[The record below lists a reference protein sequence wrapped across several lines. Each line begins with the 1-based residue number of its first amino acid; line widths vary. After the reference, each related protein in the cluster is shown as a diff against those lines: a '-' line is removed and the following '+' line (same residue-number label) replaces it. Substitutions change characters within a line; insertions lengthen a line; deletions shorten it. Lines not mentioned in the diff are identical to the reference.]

1 MRLKEIF
8 RLVFTHINESKV
20 KVFLTSLGIVVG
32 TLTIVMV
39 LAIGQG
45 SQESVEEQFN
55 NMSVGTILVMERFGP
70 DAGTIRETLDMEVV
84 EALKT
89 EGSAIERVTISIS
102 GRADAVYNRNTY
114 GATVAGVSSDYA
126 ELNNLNIKYGRF
138 INEEDILDG
147 NKSVVLGSL
156 LADYLFDES
165 YDESKIGEN
174 VILGG
179 KRYEVVGIL
188 EYRGDSGPGMNSDEG
203 AFMPYEVA
211 EKYVTG
217 QSVKPSITVVA
228 KDFDHVEEA
237 MEDIESV
244 LLDKFGDNSDSFQLR
259 DAGSRV
265 QSAKDSARVMTLM
278 LFSVAVI
285 VLTVGGIGIMNVMF
299 VSVKERTKEIG
310 ILKAIGAKKRDIM
323 LQFILESVLL
333 SSAGGV
339 VGILATFLFM
349 PLLDIF
355 DVNAIF
361 TPLGYVIAFGFSVFT
376 GIFFGYYPAS
386 KAADLKPIDALN
398 YE

>member
-45 SQESVEEQFN
+45 SQESVEEEFN
-55 NMSVGTILVMERFGP
+55 NMSVGTILIMERFGP
-70 DAGTIRETLDMEVV
+70 DSESTKEVLDMDVV
-84 EALKT
+84 EALKVA
-89 EGSAIERVTISIS
+89 GNAIEDVSISIS
-102 GRADAVYNRNTY
+102 GRADMVYGRNTY
-114 GATVAGVSSDYA
+114 TASIAGVNTDYA
-126 ELNNLNIKYGRF
+126 ELNNLTIEYGRF
-138 INEEDILDG
+138 LNEEDVEEES
-147 NKSVVLGSL
+147 KSVVLGSV
-156 LADYLFDES
+156 LANYLFDDS
-165 YDESKIGEN
+165 YDNTTIGES

-188 EYRGDSGPGMNSDEG
+188 AYRGDSMPGMSTDEG
-203 AFMPYEVA
+203 AFITYDVA
-211 EKYVTG
+211 QKYITGRDARPSVTA
-217 QSVKPSITVVA
+217 IA
-228 KDFDHVEEA
+228 KDFDLVEDA
-237 MEDIESV
+237 IEDIEQV
-244 LLDKFGDNSDSFQLR
+244 LVQFFGEKADSFQIR

-265 QSAKDSARVMTLM
+265 QSAKDSARAMTLM

-323 LQFILESVLL
+323 LQFLLESILI
-333 SSAGGV
+333 SSAGGI
-339 VGILATFLFM
+339 VGILFCFPIM
-349 PLLDIF
+349 PILEIF
-355 DVNAIF
+355 QVRTVF
-361 TPLGYVIAFGFSVFT
+361 TGTGYLIAFGFSVLT
-376 GIFFGYYPAS
+376 GVFFGYYPAS

>member
-1 MRLKEIF
+1 MGLKEIF

-70 DAGTIRETLDMEVV
+70 DSGSTRETLDMEVV
-84 EALKT
+84 EALET
-89 EGSAIERVTISIS
+89 VGSAIESVTILIS
-102 GRADAVYNRNTY
+102 GRADAVYSRNTY

-188 EYRGDSGPGMNSDEG
+188 EYQGDSGPGMNSDEG
-203 AFMPYEVA
+203 AFMPYGVA

-244 LLDKFGDNSDSFQLR
+244 LLDKFGDNGDSFQLR

-333 SSAGGV
+333 SSAGGI

-349 PLLDIF
+349 PLLNIF

-361 TPLGYVIAFGFSVFT
+361 TPIGYVIAFGFSVFT